1 MPTPY
6 EVLEEARSFKDQ
18 WEQRFSLPWF
28 EDRTA
33 GSVWRHRL
41 VHLIAQLPDGLFEDA
56 VALLLEEPSFAV
68 KGVALHLARMRG
80 AKIFAP
86 RAVELLRD
94 PFVNVRALAAAAVGQ
109 FGDDAGVEALL
120 DTKDGENVEVKKAVV
135 DAFKRLRDV
144 RCIPLMARW
153 AGRVGEDDRLRK
165 AACETLGAIGDD
177 AAMPVLQRVLFDD
190 VVADDIRGEAAR
202 AVGLVGGAEA
212 KDHLSRALG
221 SDRPWVRAKALEGL
235 ALLRDPSVYPLVPP
249 FLGPENPWM
258 VRLAAIEAAAH
269 VGGAHALE
277 ALAPLLEDREIQ
289 VRGQVCAALGVV
301 GTAAAQ
307 RRLKKALDDQER
319 IVRAQAVE
327 ALARASGK
335 DFGFRI
341 EQHLTSLDPKA
352 LDAAVKAAHAYQ
364 PA

>member
-6 EVLEEARSFKDQ
+6 EVLEEVRSFKDH

-33 GSVWRHRL
+33 GSVWRHKL

-56 VALLLEEPSFAV
+56 VALMLEEPSFAV

-80 AKIFAP
+80 AKVFCP
-86 RAVELLRD
+86 KAVELFRD
-94 PFVNVRALAAAAVGQ
+94 PFVNVRALAAAAIGQ
-109 FGDDAGVEALL
+109 FADDSGVDALL

-135 DAFKRLRDV
+135 EAFRRLRDV

-202 AVGLVGGAEA
+202 AIGLVGGAEA
-212 KDHLSRALG
+212 KGHLVRALQ
-221 SDRPWVRAKALEGL
+221 SERPWIRAKAIEGL
-235 ALLRDPSVYPLVPP
+235 SLLRDPSVFPLLPP
-249 FLGPENPWM
+249 FLPPANPWM
-258 VRLAAIEAAAH
+258 VRMAAIEAVAR
-269 VGGAHALE
+269 VGGAHTLE
-277 ALAPLLEDREIQ
+277 ALTPLLEDREIQ
-289 VRGQVCAALGVV
+289 VRGQTCAALGLV
-301 GTAAAQ
+301 GTPAAQ
-307 RRLKKALDDQER
+307 RKLKKALEDKER
-319 IVRAQAVE
+319 VVRAQAIE

-341 EQHLTSLDPKA
+341 EQHMTTLDSKA
-352 LDAAVKAAHAYQ
+352 LDAAVKAALSYE
-364 PA
+364 PV